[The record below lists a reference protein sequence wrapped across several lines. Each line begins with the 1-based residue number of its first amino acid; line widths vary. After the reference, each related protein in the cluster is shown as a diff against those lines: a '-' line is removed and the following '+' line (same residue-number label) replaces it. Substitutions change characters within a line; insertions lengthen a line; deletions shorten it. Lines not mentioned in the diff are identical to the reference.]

1 MMQSHY
7 RDQIRFAG
15 QTEAI
20 DLIAKR
26 FHERHPYNGTGGF
39 LRGDLR
45 LGLTLLSPGKLIGET
60 YANVTLSAIHPA
72 QPQLFPAQPARA
84 EFRVRYAHGQN
95 EPLRGNAHENTGVFA
110 NLFFGKVL
118 GYTPW
123 TTGNDQNAF
132 CVYPPESARDGGHVV
147 HTSIV
152 TVRLNDLFDKLNID
166 PRKYRLR
173 VKIAEAKKAAEL
185 GFTLDPAGEAH
196 VLTGLAR
203 MPRSKILART
213 FSKLA
218 QRTGEHIRN
227 LVGRDNSAR
236 PAKARP
242 FNRRRQ
248 PTF

>member
-1 MMQSHY
+1 MISVPA
-7 RDQIRFAG
+7 R
-15 QTEAI
+15 T
-20 DLIAKR
+20 AKR
-26 FHERHPYNGTGGF
+26 LVERRFTGACWALISRCVTIAANTRPVVQF
-39 LRGDLR
+39 PRGLNI
-45 LGLTLLSPGKLIGET
+45 LS
-60 YANVTLSAIHPA
+60 
-72 QPQLFPAQPARA
+72 
-84 EFRVRYAHGQN
+84 
-95 EPLRGNAHENTGVFA
+95 VFA